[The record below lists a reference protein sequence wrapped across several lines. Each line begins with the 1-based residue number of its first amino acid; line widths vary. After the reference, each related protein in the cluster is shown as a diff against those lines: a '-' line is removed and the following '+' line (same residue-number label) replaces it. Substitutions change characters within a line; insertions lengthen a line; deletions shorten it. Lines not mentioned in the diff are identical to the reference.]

1 MRSNCSLL
9 SLSDSPPCSLPGLTV
24 AVAKAETPV
33 VNGYFCL
40 PTEAHDNDGLP
51 HILEHLIFLG
61 SDEYPY
67 KEALD
72 YLGRPSPIP
81 TLRMKTNISYLPV
94 SLLCLYLFLL
104 LTAPASQKMPG

>member
-1 MRSNCSLL
+1 MA
-9 SLSDSPPCSLPGLTV
+9 GLTV

-61 SDEYPY
+61 SEEYPY

-72 YLGRPSPIP
+72 YLGKPSPI
-81 TLRMKTNISYLPV
+81 T
-94 SLLCLYLFLL
+94 
-104 LTAPASQKMPG
+104 

>member
-1 MRSNCSLL
+1 M
-9 SLSDSPPCSLPGLTV
+9 

-61 SDEYPY
+61 SEGKISYETFQNIIEIKIYSEYPY

-72 YLGRPSPIP
+72 YLGMPSSPP
-81 TLRMKTNISYLPV
+81 PMQPKYF
-94 SLLCLYLFLL
+94 LFLQIF
-104 LTAPASQKMPG
+104 T

>member
-1 MRSNCSLL
+1 M
-9 SLSDSPPCSLPGLTV
+9 

-61 SDEYPY
+61 SEDYPY

-72 YLGRPSPIP
+72 YLGTPSLI
-81 TLRMKTNISYLPV
+81 TTITSLTSQTNI
-94 SLLCLYLFLL
+94 LYLTISFLF
-104 LTAPASQKMPG
+104 TFVCFYW

>member
-1 MRSNCSLL
+1 M
-9 SLSDSPPCSLPGLTV
+9 

-61 SDEYPY
+61 SDDYPY

-72 YLGRPSPIP
+72 YLG
-81 TLRMKTNISYLPV
+81 TLSATTTMRDISCLPV
-94 SLLCLYLFLL
+94 SRLSLSLMFVVIVDGSC
-104 LTAPASQKMPG
+104 

>member
-1 MRSNCSLL
+1 M
-9 SLSDSPPCSLPGLTV
+9 

-61 SDEYPY
+61 SEDYPY

-72 YLGRPSPIP
+72 YLGTPSSTNN
-81 TLRMKTNISYLPV
+81 TLTNRQI
-94 SLLCLYLFLL
+94 FLICHF
-104 LTAPASQKMPG
+104 TGSPYVCCCC